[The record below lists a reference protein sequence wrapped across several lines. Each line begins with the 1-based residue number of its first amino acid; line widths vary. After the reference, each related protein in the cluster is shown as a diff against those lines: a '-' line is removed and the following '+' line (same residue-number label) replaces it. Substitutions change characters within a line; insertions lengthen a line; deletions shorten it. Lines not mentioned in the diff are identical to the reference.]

1 MRSSRLQLDILE
13 AREVPAA
20 FPITG
25 DTVAIRPD
33 DGGIPVVHLVSAT
46 NGTEF
51 GQVQA
56 YEDVFR
62 GGVHTAIGDITG
74 DGVPDL
80 VIAPGKGG
88 GPRIRILDGQDGSV
102 LRDFFVYEPQFTG
115 GIYVALG
122 DVNHDGHEDLITG
135 TGVGGGPRV
144 RILDGASLGST
155 VLGEFMAYEDSF
167 RGGVL
172 VASGDVNGDGFD
184 DIVCGTGVGGG
195 PRVLAFSGRDRS
207 VLQNEMAYEDSFR
220 GGVFVASGDV
230 NGDGRDDLIT
240 GTGTGGGPVVR
251 VFSGDDGRQLESFT
265 ADDSAFRGGVRVEA
279 LDVNRDGRDDV
290 VAHLRHGNDDG
301 FRVFSGGDGHF
312 VSGSTRTVDDNPSAE
327 DQLEGHGGVI
337 TPGQVSYIEGSLV
350 SVDAAAK
357 TATVRLQNG
366 TTVVVRAGAG
376 TKVKR
381 DKQRVDLSAF
391 VAGDKIEA
399 TIGSDGVAWEI
410 AAKSPGFSS
419 SGSGSGSNSE
429 HDRSGH
435 S

>member
-1 MRSSRLQLDILE
+1 MRSFKLQVDALE

-33 DGGIPVVHLVSAT
+33 DGGIPVVHLASAST
-46 NGTEF
+46 GTEF

-56 YEDVFR
+56 YEGAFR

-80 VIAPGKGG
+80 VIAPGRGG
-88 GPRIRILDGQDGSV
+88 GPRIRILDGQNGAV

-122 DVNHDGHEDLITG
+122 DVNHDGHDDLITG
-135 TGVGGGPRV
+135 TGAGGGPRV
-144 RILDGASLGST
+144 RILDGASLGGT

-172 VASGDVNGDGFD
+172 VASGDVDGDGFD
-184 DIVCGTGVGGG
+184 DILCGTGVGGG
-195 PRVLAFSGRDRS
+195 PRVQAFSGRDNH
-207 VLQNEMAYEDSFR
+207 VLQNAMAYEDSFR

-230 NGDGRDDLIT
+230 NADGRDDIIT
-240 GTGTGGGPVVR
+240 GTGVSGGPVVR
-251 VFSGDDGRQLESFT
+251 VLSGRDGSQLQAFV

-279 LDVNRDGRDDV
+279 MDVNHDGRDDV

-301 FRVFSGGDGHF
+301 FRVFSGNNSAF
-312 VSGSTRTVDDNPSAE
+312 LSGSSRTVDDNPSAH
-327 DQLEGHGGVI
+327 DLLEGHGGVI

-350 SVDAAAK
+350 SVDAAAR
-357 TATVRLQNG
+357 TVTVRLQNG
-366 TTVVVRAGAG
+366 TTVVVQAGAG
-376 TKVKR
+376 TEVKR
-381 DKQRVDLSAF
+381 DKQRVSLSAF
-391 VAGDKIEA
+391 TAGDKIEA
-399 TIGSDGVAWEI
+399 MIGSDGVAWEI
-410 AAKSPGFSS
+410 EAKSPGFSS
-419 SGSGSGSNSE
+419 SGSGSSGSGSDDN
-429 HDRSGH
+429 SGH